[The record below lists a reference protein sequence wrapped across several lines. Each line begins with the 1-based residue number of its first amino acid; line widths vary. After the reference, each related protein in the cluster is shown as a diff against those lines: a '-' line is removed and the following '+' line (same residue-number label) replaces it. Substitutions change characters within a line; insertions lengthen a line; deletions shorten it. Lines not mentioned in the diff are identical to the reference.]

1 MLRPRLD
8 RRSARGESTTAN
20 AEARSTDDQH
30 APHKLTARRSP
41 PPGRCPQLAS
51 TSGGCARCRSVSL
64 RLSDRLGWPGTFDRL
79 LIKEE
84 LRDGQNVLA
93 FNVTAD
99 GEVIASGGA
108 LLGCRRPHHAAV
120 ATGLPPHN
128 AHSRRANFE
137 ERHGI

>member
-1 MLRPRLD
+1 M
-8 RRSARGESTTAN
+8 
-20 AEARSTDDQH
+20 
-30 APHKLTARRSP
+30 
-41 PPGRCPQLAS
+41 
-51 TSGGCARCRSVSL
+51 SL

-108 LLGCRRPHHAAV
+108 LLGFRRPPRCRGDWAAP
-120 ATGLPPHN
+120 TQCPFT
-128 AHSRRANFE
+128 SCNFE
-137 ERHGI
+137 ERRGM